1 MATHAPFAE
10 RLAFGRPLEAHED
23 TQIHVA
29 PRPKTALVGRI
40 LLAAIFL
47 VSGFAK
53 LTNSGETA
61 AHMSGVGIP
70 AAETLAI
77 IAGLAE
83 ILGALAIGFG
93 FLTRPGAIG
102 LILFMIPTTL
112 LFHNFWVYEGVEQKT
127 QMINFLKNLTIIGGL
142 SLLVAH
148 GPGPY
153 SIDQKLRKRIAV

>member
-1 MATHAPFAE
+1 MPTNANIAE
-10 RLAFGRPLEAHED
+10 RVAFGRPLETYED
-23 TQIHVA
+23 TQVHVA

-40 LLAAIFL
+40 LLATIFL

-53 LTNSGETA
+53 LTNTGETA

-70 AAETLAI
+70 MAETLALV
-77 IAGLAE
+77 AGAAE

-112 LFHNFWVYEGVEQKT
+112 LFHNFWAFEGAEQKT
-127 QMINFLKNLTIIGGL
+127 QMISFLKNLTIIGGL
-142 SLLVAH
+142 SLLIAH
-148 GPGPY
+148 GPGAY

>member
-1 MATHAPFAE
+1 MTTQATIAE
-10 RLAFGRPLEAHED
+10 RVAFGRPLAPHED
-23 TQIHVA
+23 TKVHVA

-53 LTNSGETA
+53 LTDTAGTA
-61 AHMSGVGIP
+61 AHMAGVGIP
-70 AAETLAI
+70 APEILALV
-77 IAGLAE
+77 AGTAE
-83 ILGALAIGFG
+83 IVGALAILIG
-93 FLTRPGAIG
+93 FLTRPAAIG

-112 LFHNFWVYEGVEQKT
+112 LFHNFWAFEGEEVKL

-148 GPGPY
+148 GPGPF
-153 SIDQKLRKRIAV
+153 SVDQKLRKRIEA

>member
-1 MATHAPFAE
+1 MHASLAE
-10 RLAFGRPLEAHED
+10 RVAFGRPLDASED
-23 TQIHVA
+23 HQIHVA
-29 PRPKTALVGRI
+29 PRPKTALVGRV
-40 LLAAIFL
+40 LVAAIFL

-53 LTNSGETA
+53 LTNVGETA

-70 AAETLAI
+70 MAETLAVV
-77 IAGLAE
+77 AGLAE

-112 LFHNFWVYEGVEQKT
+112 LFHNFWAFEGAEQKM
-127 QMINFLKNLTIIGGL
+127 QMIRFLKNLTIIGGL